1 MTQTSVTEPLPTL
14 PEVHLRALE
23 ACREHDS
30 YRRISDIIH
39 QDPALTARV
48 LTLANGAAAH
58 LPQPVTTLEQALLR
72 LGTDRLSNLV
82 LTAALQQLLFE
93 MAEGHWQALHGF
105 WHDALAVALTSRALA
120 RLTRYPEPDT
130 AFLTGMLHNA
140 GKLLLLRQEIA
151 EPDRPRETSYPELSA
166 RLAEH
171 WQLDVDIQQALNR
184 QLEDATGLLGAGH
197 LGRMTAV
204 AVQLVTR
211 EGHGLVMARTL
222 FGLEEELSAEILRRI
237 RLETLDLAH
246 DMGIPGKASY
256 DGAAATR
263 RLTVAAVRDL
273 LAGDLIA
280 SAGTSVTTISPEQ
293 VRRQVHEI
301 NNPLTVVRQ
310 YLARLRSHLSDPGGE
325 RDIDIIEEELA
336 RASDLL
342 AELTSQGTSDDF
354 LLQADH
360 GVAEINQEVLALTD
374 LLTEGLF
381 QELQTHCSVELCDD
395 STAVDVPAPQVRQV
409 LLNLLRNAAESR
421 PGGGVQVLVRTAAPM
436 WQQNRQWVELIIED
450 NGPGLPDA
458 VKRQLFEPVTSAKG
472 GAHSGLGLSIV
483 KQLMDDMD
491 AIISCQSS
499 HSGTLFRLLFPAW
512 TPTEDR

>member
-23 ACREHDS
+23 ACRGHDS
-30 YRRISDIIH
+30 YRRITDIVH

-48 LTLANGAAAH
+48 LTLANGAAVH

-72 LGTDRLSNLV
+72 LGTDRLGNLV
-82 LTAALQQLLFE
+82 LTAALQQVLFE
-93 MAEGHWQALHGF
+93 MAEGFWQKLHGF

-120 RLTRYPEPDT
+120 RLTRYSEPDT
-130 AFLTGMLHNA
+130 AFLAGMLHNS
-140 GKLLLLRQEIA
+140 GRLLLLRRELA
-151 EPDRPRETSYPELSA
+151 EPDRSGAPPYPELSA
-166 RLAEH
+166 ELAAHWRLDSE
-171 WQLDVDIQQALNR
+171 IQQALSR
-184 QLEDATGLLGAGH
+184 QLEDATPLMSAGH
-197 LGRMTAV
+197 LGRITAV

-211 EGHGLVMARTL
+211 EGHGLTMARTL

-237 RLETLDLAH
+237 RLETLDLAR
-246 DMGIPGKASY
+246 DMGIPGKAVY
-256 DGAAATR
+256 DGPGATR

-273 LAGDLIA
+273 LAGDLIEGA
-280 SAGTSVTTISPEQ
+280 TTTVAPEQ
-293 VRRQVHEI
+293 IRRQVHEI

-310 YLARLRSHLSDPGGE
+310 YLARLRSHLSDSGGE

-342 AELTSQGTSDDF
+342 AELTSQGTDADLLSQSD
-354 LLQADH
+354 LGKA
-360 GVAEINQEVLALTD
+360 VINQEVLALTD
-374 LLTEGLF
+374 LLTDGLF
-381 QELQTHCSVELCDD
+381 HELHTHCSLDLCDE
-395 STAVDVPAPQVRQV
+395 STAVDVPAAPIRQV

-421 PGGGVQVLVRTAAPM
+421 PEGGVHVLVRSSAPV

-458 VKRQLFEPVTSAKG
+458 VRRQLFEPVASAKG

-499 HSGTLFRLLFPAW
+499 QSGTLFRLLFPAW